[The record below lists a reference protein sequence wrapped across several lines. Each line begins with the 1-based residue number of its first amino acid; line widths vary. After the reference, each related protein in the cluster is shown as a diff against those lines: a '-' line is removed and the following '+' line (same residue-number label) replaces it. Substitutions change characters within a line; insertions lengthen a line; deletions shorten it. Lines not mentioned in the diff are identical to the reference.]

1 MKRIFVVKKRIHS
14 TSEIATSYIV
24 PHAVITTGQQVTTS
38 AVQLAGGRGEPRIGS
53 IEILSKGVMSRSR
66 VDALSELCSHS

>member
-1 MKRIFVVKKRIHS
+1 VKRIFVVKKRIHS

-38 AVQLAGGRGEPRIGS
+38 AVQLAGGGGTSDR
-53 IEILSKGVMSRSR
+53 KY
-66 VDALSELCSHS
+66 